1 MYNFFQ
7 YLKALEQDYYLKVQ
21 VASSFVTDIECNTYS
36 FKGE

>member
-7 YLKALEQDYYLKVQ
+7 YLEALEQDYYLQVQ
-21 VASSFVTDIECNTYS
+21 VSSSFVTDNTYS